1 MRQGRAAIPAT
12 APVSR
17 LRHDG
22 SAILLS
28 YLALIGRKNPFS
40 SLSRA

>member
-1 MRQGRAAIPAT
+1 MAQGRAAIPAT

-28 YLALIGRKNPFS
+28 YLALIGRKNPLS
-40 SLSRA
+40 SRKRG

>member
-1 MRQGRAAIPAT
+1 MPQGRAAIPAT

-22 SAILLS
+22 SAILMS
-28 YLALIGRKNPFS
+28 YLALIGRKNPLS

>member
-1 MRQGRAAIPAT
+1 MPAGRAAIPAT

-22 SAILLS
+22 SAILMS
-28 YLALIGRKNPFS
+28 YLALIGRTSPLS
-40 SLSRA
+40 SRIPG

>member
-1 MRQGRAAIPAT
+1 MPQGRAAIPAT
-12 APVSR
+12 VPVSR

-28 YLALIGRKNPFS
+28 YLALIGRKNPLS